1 MGFNY
6 AREKKK
12 FEEEWKKKAEWYRSE
27 CMDEDAIQAMYE
39 FDLAEFNSSRK
50 FYRYTDDIDAEQRAA
65 TSEDTLDKA
74 LSNDWIELI
83 DSPELVRKIRK
94 LPGDYIKIIDILYRE
109 NVTQEEIAA
118 RLSCSQQNIAKKIEK
133 IKKLLK

>member
-1 MGFNY
+1 MSFNY

-94 LPGDYIKIIDILYRE
+94 LPGDYIRIIDILYRE
-109 NVTQEEIAA
+109 NVTQEEIAD

>member
-1 MGFNY
+1 MSFNY
-6 AREKKK
+6 AREKNK
-12 FEEEWKKKAEWYRSE
+12 FEKEWKKKAEWYRLE
-27 CMDEDAIQAMYE
+27 GMGEDAIQAMYE

-50 FYRYTDDIDAEQRAA
+50 FYRHTDDIDAEQKNMK
-65 TSEDTLDKA
+65 SEDTLDEA
-74 LSNDWIELI
+74 LSNDWIELL

-94 LPGDYIKIIDILYRE
+94 LPEDYIRIIDILYRE

-118 RLSCSQQNIAKKIEK
+118 RLPCSQQNIAKKIEK

>member
-1 MGFNY
+1 
-6 AREKKK
+6 
-12 FEEEWKKKAEWYRSE
+12 
-27 CMDEDAIQAMYE
+27 MDEDAIQAMYE

-50 FYRYTDDIDAEQRAA
+50 FYRYTEDIDIEQRAV

-94 LPGDYIKIIDILYRE
+94 LPEDYIRIIDILYRE

>member
-1 MGFNY
+1 MSFNY

-27 CMDEDAIQAMYE
+27 CMDEESIQAIYE

-50 FYRYTDDIDAEQRAA
+50 FYRYNEDIDIEQRAV
-65 TSEDTLDKA
+65 TSEDTFDEA
-74 LSNDWIELI
+74 LLNDWIELL

-94 LPGDYIKIIDILYRE
+94 LPEDYIKIIDILYRE
-109 NVTQEEIAA
+109 NLTQEEIAA

>member
-1 MGFNY
+1 MSFNY

-12 FEEEWKKKAEWYRSE
+12 FEEEWKKKAGWYRLEGMGEES
-27 CMDEDAIQAMYE
+27 IQAIYE

-50 FYRYTDDIDAEQRAA
+50 FYRHTDDIDAEQKNM
-65 TSEDTLDKA
+65 TSEDTLDEA
-74 LSNDWIELI
+74 LSNDWIELL

-94 LPGDYIKIIDILYRE
+94 LPEDYIRIIDILYRE